1 MNKIILLLGLCLLTG
16 TVTAFWGELQI
27 KPKLTFI
34 CDNPTEKEDFFK
46 YKPLEKKAL
55 TFLKIYCERGR
66 A

>member
-16 TVTAFWGELQI
+16 TVTAFWGEF
-27 KPKLTFI
+27 TFKF

-55 TFLKIYCERGR
+55 TFLKIYCEREK
-66 A
+66 